1 MVNVYETILHDEST
15 SKIFAHN
22 LAKTLKK
29 SDIIAFTGDLGSG
42 KTFLCREIIQYF
54 CGININVSSPTFNL
68 LQTYKAPNF
77 TIYHFDLYRLKS
89 QNEIYE
95 LGIEDAFQNDICLI
109 EWPQIIETI
118 IPQPIIKV
126 NLEIIENNIRK
137 CTLMRK

>member
-1 MVNVYETILHDEST
+1 MINSYEIILSSELE

-29 SDIIAFTGDLGSG
+29 GDIITFTGDLGCG

-54 CGININVSSPTFNL
+54 CGTNINVVSPTFNL
-68 LQTYKAPNF
+68 LQTYQAPNF

-89 QNEIYE
+89 QNELYE

-109 EWPQIIETI
+109 EWPQIIEAI
-118 IPQPIIKV
+118 LPKPIIRLD
-126 NLEIIENNIRK
+126 LEIITNNQRK
-137 CTLMRK
+137 CIVTL